1 MTNEELKKKIVEV
14 LRKRMSELLGS
25 CHSADIPFDEEGTK
39 YIMFYAN
46 EFADALIAAGL
57 KFDVLTETEYQKYC
71 AYKIIEPQIKGC
83 LDREKELEKRLAE
96 AEHRAEVAERA
107 LGSACKDV
115 KELVSFLIELAEK
128 VDGLR
133 IENYSPEECEP
144 KAYINRAEKELAE
157 EGEE

>member
-1 MTNEELKKKIVEV
+1 MNNEELKKKI
-14 LRKRMSELLGS
+14 
-25 CHSADIPFDEEGTK
+25 ADIIYHTGCTGACCECEYSKVSEADTYCK
-39 YIMFYAN
+39 ALLK
-46 EFADALIAAGL
+46 ADALIMAGIC
-57 KFDVLTETEYQKYC
+57 DVSN
-71 AYKIIEPQIKGC
+71 IILSADNAL
-83 LDREKELEKRLAE
+83 LDIVIHKAEVRSMEKRVKD

-107 LGSACKDV
+107 LESACKDV

-157 EGEE
+157 ENE